1 MKNIIILFALV
12 VLLTSCEETVRLD
25 LDQTPA
31 KVVIDG
37 LITNQPGRQYIKI
50 TKSAPFY
57 SSGKTPRVT
66 SATVTVTDDLGGEYI
81 FTHNPN
87 NHPDSAGIYIP
98 AAPFS
103 GEIGRTYTLHAEV
116 EGAMYEASDKMVSVI
131 PMDSLA
137 YRLDEDEKDDPKTS
151 GKFYE
156 VLMFAKEPQDQ
167 TNYYLFKFYRND
179 SLSYYDDTDIYYSD
193 DRFLGEN
200 INGIGSPVFYALNDT
215 ARVEMYSIS
224 RVAYIF
230 YDDLAGL
237 LTNDG
242 GGMFGSIPA
251 GPRTN
256 LSNGAL
262 GFFQVSAMNS
272 AELILKE

>member
-1 MKNIIILFALV
+1 MKNIIILSALV
-12 VLLTSCEETVRLD
+12 VLLASCEETVKLD

-66 SATVTVTDDLGGEYI
+66 TATVTVTDDLGIEYI

-98 AAPFS
+98 SAPFA

-116 EGAMYEASDKMVSVI
+116 EGVLYEGSDKMTSVI

-137 YRLDEDEKDDPKTS
+137 
-151 GKFYE
+151 
-156 VLMFAKEPQDQ
+156 
-167 TNYYLFKFYRND
+167 
-179 SLSYYDDTDIYYSD
+179 
-193 DRFLGEN
+193 
-200 INGIGSPVFYALNDT
+200 
-215 ARVEMYSIS
+215 
-224 RVAYIF
+224 
-230 YDDLAGL
+230 
-237 LTNDG
+237 
-242 GGMFGSIPA
+242 
-251 GPRTN
+251 
-256 LSNGAL
+256 
-262 GFFQVSAMNS
+262 
-272 AELILKE
+272 

>member
-1 MKNIIILFALV
+1 MKQILIISALV
-12 VLLTSCEETVRLD
+12 ITLSSCEETIKLD
-25 LDQTPA
+25 LDQTPP
-31 KVVIDG
+31 KVVIEG
-37 LITNQPGRQYIKI
+37 LITDQPGYQSIKI

-66 SATVTVTDDLGGEYI
+66 TATVTVTDDVGSEFI
-81 FTHNPN
+81 FVHNPN
-87 NHPDSAGIYIP
+87 NHPDSNGVYIP
-98 AAPFS
+98 QVPFE
-103 GEIGRTYTLHAEV
+103 GEAGRTYTLHATV
-116 EGAMYEASDKMVSVI
+116 EGTLYEASDKLTAVI

-137 YRLDEDEKDDPKTS
+137 YRMDEDEKDDPKTS

-156 VLMFAKEPQDQ
+156 ILMYAKEPQDQ

-179 SLSYYDDTDIYYSD
+179 SLLYYNDTDIYYSD
-193 DRFLGEN
+193 DKFLGES
-200 INGIGSPVFYALNDT
+200 IDGVATPIFYAIQDT
-215 ARVEMYSIS
+215 GRIEMYSIS
-224 RVAYIF
+224 RAGYIF
-230 YDDLAGL
+230 YDDLQGL

-256 LSNGAL
+256 LTNGAL
-262 GFFQVSAMNS
+262 GFFQVSSMNS